1 LCKNFEGG
9 VALAGIDIL
18 IDTDRTTGITGPNGS
33 GKARL
38 FNVVADAFRLSAG
51 RVTWRG
57 ENIAGKR
64 V

>member
-1 LCKNFEGG
+1 M
-9 VALAGIDIL
+9 ALAGIDIL